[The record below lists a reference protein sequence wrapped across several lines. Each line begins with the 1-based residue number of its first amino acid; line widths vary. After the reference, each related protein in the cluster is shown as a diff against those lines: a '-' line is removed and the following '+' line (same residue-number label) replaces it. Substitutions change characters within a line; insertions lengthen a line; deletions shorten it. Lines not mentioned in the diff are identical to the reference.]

1 MLGFGIVGIISLF
14 SVCHDSVPFL
24 RNSDSDEEYVTFL
37 ESDVV
42 LLGDFKNI
50 LETDL
55 MRRERAILDPLL
67 FGPCQ
72 IVNQYSTTCPDIL
85 SIRDLSGLSIVQI

>member
-1 MLGFGIVGIISLF
+1 
-14 SVCHDSVPFL
+14 
-24 RNSDSDEEYVTFL
+24 
-37 ESDVV
+37 
-42 LLGDFKNI
+42 
-50 LETDL
+50 L